1 MSNRSKQED
10 EEKVKQLNREIMV
23 VFEKRAAP
31 FGYASAAL
39 LSVMYFISEKY
50 TKLHP
55 ENRKIVLDY
64 FRTEFDKFLKKLA
77 EPR

>member
-1 MSNRSKQED
+1 MDKQE
-10 EEKVKQLNREIMV
+10 EEEKKVKQLNREIIS
-23 VFEKRAAP
+23 VFEKHTTP
-31 FGYASAAL
+31 FGYASTAL

-50 TKLHP
+50 AKLHP

>member
-1 MSNRSKQED
+1 MDKQEE
-10 EEKVKQLNREIMV
+10 EEKKVKELNREIMFI
-23 VFEKRAAP
+23 FEKHTTP

-50 TKLHP
+50 GKVHP

-77 EPR
+77 EQR